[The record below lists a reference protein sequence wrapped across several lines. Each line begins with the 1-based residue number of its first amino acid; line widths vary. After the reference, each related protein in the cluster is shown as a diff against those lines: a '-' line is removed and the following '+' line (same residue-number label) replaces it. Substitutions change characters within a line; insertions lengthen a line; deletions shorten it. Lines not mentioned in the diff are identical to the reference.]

1 MLQLVRALPYSHSE
15 GKCVVLLSCDV
26 VIFTY
31 FLALKWQLAS
41 NSVVF
46 MTRPSVVSFL
56 MEDLLV
62 PYVHYI
68 PLQDDFSDLEDMVR
82 WAKKNDKKAR
92 WIANQV
98 HSAMGFY
105 LRCSSYLNVFF
116 RFTARRQPNTWKT
129 YGCQKRPRRVT
140 MKLQRNWAS
149 CTTLNS
155 IEH

>member
-92 WIANQV
+92 WIANQATKYMENLWM
-98 HSAMGFY
+98 SEKAKK
-105 LRCSSYLNVFF
+105 SNNEI
-116 RFTARRQPNTWKT
+116 AA
-129 YGCQKRPRRVT
+129 
-140 MKLQRNWAS
+140 KLGIMYHAQFNRALKL
-149 CTTLNS
+149 CT
-155 IEH
+155 

>member
-92 WIANQV
+92 WIANQATKYMENLWM
-98 HSAMGFY
+98 SEKAKKSNNEIAAKLG
-105 LRCSSYLNVFF
+105 
-116 RFTARRQPNTWKT
+116 
-129 YGCQKRPRRVT
+129 T
-140 MKLQRNWAS
+140 MYHAQFNRALKL
-149 CTTLNS
+149 CT
-155 IEH
+155 